1 MKEIELGPIDSFKEY
16 PAQITL
22 DETPYWLVHTKEGEY
37 RLLMAICPHAG
48 GEIRPV
54 ENMFLCPLHWW
65 TFDGETGNCTNV
77 TDERLMQR
85 TIEVRGGNLFAVGED
100 R

>member
-1 MKEIELGPIDSFKEY
+1 MKEIDLGPIESYKEY
-16 PAQITL
+16 PAKITL
-22 DETPYWLVHTKEGEY
+22 DETPYWLVHTSGGEY

-54 ENMFLCPLHWW
+54 DDIFLCPLHWW
-65 TFDGETGNCTNV
+65 TFDAETGSCTNV
-77 TDERLMQR
+77 TDECLMQR
-85 TIEVRGGNLFAVGED
+85 TIEVRGGHLFAVGED